1 MGMCMLS
8 NSNVLGESDYC
19 FAFVK
24 DYHHG
29 KYVLDCPKPLWN
41 SDVLG
46 WASSP
51 EPAELSLFNP
61 EPSRA
66 LTRACNGLGPGFRFQ
81 KPEPRAQAQALIH

>member
-41 SDVLG
+41 SWSMKIIFDK
-46 WASSP
+46 SK
-51 EPAELSLFNP
+51 
-61 EPSRA
+61 
-66 LTRACNGLGPGFRFQ
+66 T
-81 KPEPRAQAQALIH
+81 II